1 MRNQQNIAIVDPSHT
16 TRQPGPVKFV
26 SFDTLDFNAQD
37 MYKMIELRAYERYKA
52 RGEYGNDWEDW
63 FVAEREVQLPVPV
76 RHEWEGDTF
85 VIVAD
90 VPGFREIE
98 IGRGK
103 TQLIIGGRL
112 QPGRFVRKANWIHKA
127 VDLPEEVDSNRAT
140 ARLSDG
146 QLEIRVPKK
155 DTARVGF

>member
-1 MRNQQNIAIVDPSHT
+1 MQNQPKLVGVGHPDKGN
-16 TRQPGPVKFV
+16 VKFV
-26 SFDTLDFNAQD
+26 TSSTLHFNALE
-37 MYKMIELRAYERYKA
+37 MYRMIKLRAYERYKA
-52 RGEYGNDWEDW
+52 RDEHGKDWEDW

-76 RHEWEGDTF
+76 RPEWEGDTF

-98 IGRGK
+98 IGRGD

-112 QPGRFVRKANWIHKA
+112 QGPSRFVRKANWIHKA
-127 VDLPEEVDSNRAT
+127 VDLPEGLDSNRAT

-155 DTARVGF
+155 DTGLVGP